1 MDSMGVSDGYKAEKS
16 SGLLKIESFGF
27 VNLWTGG
34 RVVKVCDAFIG
45 IAAEL
50 RGIQESCPDYYL
62 ISLRPN
68 RLRYGREN
76 GAKFE
81 FWPFHTERRRLF
93 WPVLWPCM
101 VPRWCPM

>member
-1 MDSMGVSDGYKAEKS
+1 MVIKQKKS

-50 RGIQESCPDYYL
+50 EGIWESCPDYYL
-62 ISLRPN
+62 IIILPA
-68 RLRYGREN
+68 LYQEWLKTLEN
-76 GAKFE
+76 
-81 FWPFHTERRRLF
+81 W
-93 WPVLWPCM
+93 
-101 VPRWCPM
+101 